1 MARGWESKG
10 VEDQQAEARERRS
23 FSSKKPRSAEEIA
36 EQRRVDALRLS
47 RSRIVQQL
55 ETAQNPAYRK
65 TLEAALAD
73 LEQKLSSQNGRR
85 V

>member
-10 VEDQQAEARERRS
+10 IEEQQAEARDVRS
-23 FSSKKPRSAEEIA
+23 DSNRKTLTPEEITKK
-36 EQRRVDALRLS
+36 QTIDALRLS

-73 LEQKLSSQNGRR
+73 LNQKLSSQNDSQ

>member
-1 MARGWESKG
+1 
-10 VEDQQAEARERRS
+10 
-23 FSSKKPRSAEEIA
+23 
-36 EQRRVDALRLS
+36 VDALRLS

-73 LEQKLSSQNGRR
+73 LEQKLSSQNGRK